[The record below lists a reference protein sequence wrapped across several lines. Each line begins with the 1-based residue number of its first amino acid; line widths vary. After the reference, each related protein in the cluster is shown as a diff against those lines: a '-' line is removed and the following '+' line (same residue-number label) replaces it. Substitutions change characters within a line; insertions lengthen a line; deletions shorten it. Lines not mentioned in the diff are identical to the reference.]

1 MLLRRRVLIRT
12 LGRMAL
18 ERTIRRNKILSVFV
32 APPHESCTMRSN
44 CSPWPRDT
52 TTLIDCTLF
61 ANVKF
66 IMKPSYRVLQ
76 RVSQQKSDLLCLVTT
91 RRRVDGI
98 HHKIITLLQR
108 SIGYVRVL
116 HTFQCDRPPAL
127 RQTLVVSFR
136 ESVMTGRNF
145 VIAVLVWNVRALKC
159 VTSTKTCVANKGIQ
173 PLSHFIQYVG
183 QLHNSVEIQ
192 KMSDWLALP
201 SNHDVR

>member
-18 ERTIRRNKILSVFV
+18 ERTIRRNEILSVFV

-44 CSPWPRDT
+44 CSPWPKDT
-52 TTLIDCTLF
+52 TTLIDCTLS

-136 ESVMTGRNF
+136 ESDDGEKHRSRCFGVECACSQLRDKHIDMCGNQRYPAALSF
-145 VIAVLVWNVRALKC
+145 HPVRGSAP
-159 VTSTKTCVANKGIQ
+159 Q
-173 PLSHFIQYVG
+173 Q
-183 QLHNSVEIQ
+183 
-192 KMSDWLALP
+192 
-201 SNHDVR
+201 R